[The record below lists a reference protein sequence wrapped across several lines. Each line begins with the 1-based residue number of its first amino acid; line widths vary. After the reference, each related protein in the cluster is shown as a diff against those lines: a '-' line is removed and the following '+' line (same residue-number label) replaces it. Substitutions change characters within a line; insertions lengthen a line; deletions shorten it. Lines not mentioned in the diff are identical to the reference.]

1 MSTETY
7 LNHPT
12 FGLLFRVCLLEEEK
26 ELFATLYAQRLF
38 FLVTTGTDGV
48 KFEPVSRADAR
59 ILVDGRLRSLRR
71 SGTASDYNHLQ
82 VIRKQTFE

>member
-12 FGLLFRVCLLEEEK
+12 FGLLFRVCMIEENK

-38 FLVTTGTDGV
+38 FVVTANASGIS
-48 KFEPVSRADAR
+48 FEPIGRTDAR
-59 ILVDGRLRSLRR
+59 ISVESRLRFLRR
-71 SGTASDYNHLQ
+71 NGQYTDYDKLLATHK
-82 VIRKQTFE
+82 RTFQ

>member
-7 LNHPT
+7 LNHPA
-12 FGLLFRVCLLEEEK
+12 FGLLFRVCHLEEEK

-38 FLVTTGTDGV
+38 FLVTTSTQGV
-48 KFEPVSRADAR
+48 RFEPISRTDAR

-71 SGTASDYNHLQ
+71 SGTASDYNNLQ
-82 VIRKQTFE
+82 LIRKQTFE